1 LTCLALIGG
10 GSAMI
15 LFRHELPARVG
26 AVGGM
31 MIALVGLLLSAPIL
45 ISVLVSFVQ
54 PLARA
59 VFPVSVRLA
68 FDNLSRAPGRTGVVI
83 GALGAGVALM
93 FQTAGVARSNEE
105 PVIAWIQQVVQAD
118 HFVFSGNMTAAN
130 SSNSPMAETVAR
142 DLRALPN
149 VDHVMT
155 IRYAR
160 PEFNGTIVYLIAVD
174 AVEYARATRARVPT
188 GLPDLEKFLDLPG
201 TNDVLVSE
209 NFTRRHNV
217 KVGDTIALPGPNGPV
232 SLHVIGTVRD
242 YSWSR
247 GSVFMDRKRYAELF
261 GDNLIDMCHVFL
273 KPGRAGAG
281 GNDTALERY
290 AAQKG
295 LFVTDR
301 DSLRK
306 FLSEL
311 IGRVYLLAYLQQIV
325 IGVVAAL
332 GVVTALLIS
341 VLQRKRELGLLLAVG
356 ATPGQVLRSV
366 LAEAMLM
373 GMFGT
378 ALGLLIGLPMVWYVL
393 KLVLVEESGFV
404 LPILIP
410 WKQTAIIAVVSI
422 STATIAGLLPAIRAI
437 QTRIPDALQ
446 YE

>member
-1 LTCLALIGG
+1 
-10 GSAMI
+10 MI
-15 LFRHELPARVG
+15 VFRHELPHRVG

-45 ISVLVSFVQ
+45 VAVLVSFVQ
-54 PLARA
+54 PLVRA
-59 VFPVSVRLA
+59 ACPISVRLA

-105 PVIAWIQQVVQAD
+105 PVVAWIQQVVQAD
-118 HFVFSGNMTAAN
+118 HFVFSGNMTSAN
-130 SSNSPMAETVAR
+130 SSNSPMSDVRGPRPPRAAERRSR
-142 DLRALPN
+142 DDHPLRA
-149 VDHVMT
+149 
-155 IRYAR
+155 
-160 PEFNGTIVYLIAVD
+160 
-174 AVEYARATRARVPT
+174 ARVQRHDRLPDRDRRGRVRPGHSRSQPN
-188 GLPDLEKFLDLPG
+188 GLPDLEKFLALPG
-201 TNDVLVSE
+201 TNNVLVSE

-232 SLHVIGTVRD
+232 SLRVIGTVRD

-247 GSVFMDRKRYAELF
+247 GSVFMDRQRYAELF
-261 GDNLIDMCHVFL
+261 GDDLIDMCHVFL
-273 KPGRAGAG
+273 KPSHAGTS
-281 GNDTALERY
+281 DPALERY
-290 AAQKG
+290 AARKG

-311 IGRVYLLAYLQQIV
+311 IDRVYLLAYLQQIV

-366 LAEAMLM
+366 LAEAMFM
-373 GMFGT
+373 GVFGT

-393 KLVLVEESGFV
+393 
-404 LPILIP
+404 
-410 WKQTAIIAVVSI
+410 QAR
-422 STATIAGLLPAIRAI
+422 AGGGIGLHPR
-437 QTRIPDALQ
+437 RF
-446 YE
+446 